1 MRNKV
6 VIENI
11 LERLEAKIKKVG
23 YYIRRD
29 EPETAFTGIEPILED
44 VSSIR
49 TLLNR
54 EEQDQ

>member
-6 VIENI
+6 AIENI

-29 EPETAFTGIEPILED
+29 DPETAFSGIEPILED